1 MELIS
6 KKPLYRNS
14 IEDIF
19 MGDGFEMAMSIDC
32 EGTNY
37 DKNLENNVK
46 NLERF
51 LQKATDNDIT
61 TILFIT
67 PYFAD
72 MLHKLDLV
80 DKIKYKY
87 KVIFGLHIHPDNFPS
102 DIALQCPFIRPD
114 EEYFASYSYEEQK
127 KMLSLS
133 MKYLQ
138 ERGVT
143 PIQIFR
149 GGCFSM
155 NTDTANILLEITD
168 IRYESHNPFREQYDV
183 EKGLLNSIPVYALN
197 RDEEI
202 RLEFFTTEKLE
213 AMLSDAIMNNS
224 KVMGI
229 THSYML
235 DPNDFHYERDGIK
248 DDIHQRLDRLINVVE
263 NHKIH
268 KVK

>member
-1 MELIS
+1 MEIIS
-6 KKPLYRNS
+6 KKPLYANS
-14 IEDIF
+14 VEDIF
-19 MGDGFEMAMSIDC
+19 TGEGFEMVMSIDC

-51 LQKATDNDIT
+51 LQKATENNIT
-61 TILFIT
+61 TLLFIT

-72 MLHKLDLV
+72 MLKKLDLV
-80 DKIKYKY
+80 EKIKYKY
-87 KVIFGLHIHPDNFPS
+87 KVIFGLHIHPDNLPPEIS
-102 DIALQCPFIRPD
+102 RKCDFIRPD
-114 EEYFASYSYEEQK
+114 EEYLASYSYDEQK
-127 KMLSLS
+127 KIIELS
-133 MKYLQ
+133 MNYIE

-155 NTDTANILLEITD
+155 NTDTAKILLELTD
-168 IRYESHNPFREQYDV
+168 IKYESHNPYREQYNV
-183 EKGLLNSIPVYALN
+183 EKGLLKSIPVYALN

-213 AMLSDAIMNNS
+213 SMLSDAIINGS
-224 KVMGI
+224 KVVGI

-235 DPNDFHYERDGIK
+235 DPNDFHYERDNIV
-248 DDIHQRLDRLINVVE
+248 DDIHVRLNRLIEVIN